1 MRVAGHDDGTCLQDI
16 GPVRDLQRHL
26 GVLLHQQNGHA
37 GLIHIVDDAEYLLH
51 QQRRQAHGG
60 LVQQQHLGFAHQR
73 AANGQHLLLTAGKR
87 SGNLPAALL
96 QTRQALKH
104 HLIIRRNGIRAVLSG
119 VRPQR
124 QILLHLDDFMRFH
137 AADGL
142 AAKGYLPLFG
152 LEQPGNGMERGR
164 FARSVCANQRDDL
177 ALVHI
182 E

>member
-1 MRVAGHDDGTCLQDI
+1 M
-16 GPVRDLQRHL
+16 
-26 GVLLHQQNGHA
+26 
-37 GLIHIVDDAEYLLH
+37 DDAEYLLH

-124 QILLHLDDFMRFH
+124 QILLHRQLRKHAPPLRHLRQAQLDDFMRFH

-152 LEQPGNGMERGR
+152 LEQPGNSMERGR
-164 FARSVCANQRDDL
+164 FARTVCADQRDDL